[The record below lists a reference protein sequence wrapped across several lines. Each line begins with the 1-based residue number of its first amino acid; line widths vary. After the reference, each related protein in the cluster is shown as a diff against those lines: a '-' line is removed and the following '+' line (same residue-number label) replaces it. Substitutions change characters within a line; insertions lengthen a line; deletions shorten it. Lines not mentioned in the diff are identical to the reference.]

1 MYPRNILDT
10 MILSCDNGRVKDPRH
25 AGMYVES
32 PSKTYRARD
41 GQTRTY
47 RTHLL
52 RRSYR
57 DGGKVK
63 KETLANL
70 SALPDSAIAAL
81 KASLSGSVLVDAGD
95 MFDIERS
102 LPHGHVAAAHV
113 MASRLGLKK
122 LLGPDCGQ
130 RDLAYGL
137 IIARA
142 VAPASKLATTRWW
155 ADTTLGADLGIDG
168 ASTDEVY
175 AAMDWLFSRQDAIEK
190 KLAARH
196 LSRGGMALFDL
207 SSAWLEG
214 HSCPLGAF
222 GHSRDGK
229 KNREQIEFGMVT
241 SRAGIPVAVRVFP
254 GNTSDSVAFGDIIP
268 VVRGEFGLDEV
279 IMVGDRGSI
288 TKVRISQL
296 KALPGAGWITALRAP
311 SIAALARDDGPL
323 QMSLFDNQNFAEI
336 TDSRYPGERLICC
349 RNPALAA
356 QRTAKRES
364 LLAAT
369 EEELD
374 AIRVSVRAG
383 RLKDAD
389 KIGIKVGKVI
399 NKRKVGKHFII
410 SIAGGELGFRRDQEK
425 IGAEAALDG
434 IYVIRTSAAA
444 DKLGGGETVGAY
456 KDLGNLERDFWSMK
470 AEDIDL
476 RPICH
481 YLENRVRAHVFLCML
496 ATYLT
501 WHLRHELAPLT
512 FTDTAKPARE
522 DPVVPA
528 RRSAA
533 AVVKDTGK
541 ITPDKLP
548 VRGYH
553 ELVAHLAT
561 LTRNT
566 VSFAGKRLEKLATPT
581 PEQRCVFDLLGK
593 PIPLSLD
600 GP

>member
-1 MYPRNILDT
+1 
-10 MILSCDNGRVKDPRH
+10 
-25 AGMYVES
+25 MYVES
-32 PSKTYRARD
+32 PSKTYQARN

-70 SALPDSAIAAL
+70 SALPDTAITAL
-81 KASLSGSVLVDAGD
+81 KASLSGSVLVNAGD
-95 MFDIERS
+95 MFEIERS

-122 LLGPDCGQ
+122 LLGPDCLE
-130 RDLAYGL
+130 RDLVYGL

-155 ADTTLGADLGIDG
+155 ADTTLGADLGIADAG
-168 ASTDEVY
+168 TDEVY

-196 LSRGGMALFDL
+196 LQRGGLALFDL

-214 HSCPLGAF
+214 RSCPLGAF

-229 KNREQIEFGMVT
+229 KNREQIEFGMIT
-241 SRAGIPVAVRVFP
+241 SRAGIPVAVRVFA
-254 GNTSDSVAFGDIIP
+254 GNTSDSVAFGEIIP
-268 VVRGEFGLDEV
+268 VVRDTFGLDEV
-279 IMVGDRGSI
+279 IMVGDRGSV

-323 QMSLFDNQNFAEI
+323 QMSLFDTCNFAEI
-336 TDSRYPGERLICC
+336 TDPRYPGERLICC

-356 QRTAKRES
+356 QRAAKRES

-369 EEELD
+369 EEELSK
-374 AIRVSVRAG
+374 IRASVLAG
-383 RLKDAD
+383 RLNDAG
-389 KIGIKVGKVI
+389 KIGIKAGKVI
-399 NKRKVGKHFII
+399 NKRKVGKHFITDI
-410 SIAGGELGFRRDQEK
+410 GDGRFGWRRDEEK
-425 IGAEAALDG
+425 ITAEAALDG
-434 IYVIRTSAAA
+434 IYVIRTSATA
-444 DKLGGGETVGAY
+444 DQLGSGETVEAY

-476 RPICH
+476 RPIYH
-481 YLENRVRAHVFLCML
+481 YLENRVRAHVLICML

-501 WHLRHELAPLT
+501 WHLRQALAPLT
-512 FTDTAKPARE
+512 FTDNTKPARE

-533 AVVKDTGK
+533 AAAKDTAK

-581 PEQRCVFDLLGK
+581 PEQRRVFELLGK

>member
-1 MYPRNILDT
+1 
-10 MILSCDNGRVKDPRH
+10 
-25 AGMYVES
+25 MYVES
-32 PSKTYRARD
+32 PSRTYRAKD
-41 GQTRTY
+41 GSMRTY

-52 RRSYR
+52 RRSFR
-57 DGGKVK
+57 HGGKVK

-113 MASRLGLKK
+113 MASRLGLKN
-122 LLGPDCGQ
+122 LLGPDCLE

-168 ASTDEVY
+168 AGTDEVY
-175 AAMDWLFSRQDAIEK
+175 AAMDWLLSRQDAIEK

-196 LSRGGMALFDL
+196 LETGGLALFDL

-241 SRAGIPVAVRVFP
+241 SRAGIPVAIRVFA
-254 GNTSDSVAFGDIIP
+254 GNTSDSVAFGEIIP
-268 VVRGEFGLDEV
+268 VVRDKFGLDELV
-279 IMVGDRGSI
+279 LVGDRGSV
-288 TKVRISQL
+288 TQVRIRQL

-311 SIAALARDDGPL
+311 QVAALARNDGPL
-323 QMSLFDNQNFAEI
+323 QMSLFDQQNFAEI
-336 TDSRYPGERLICC
+336 TDVRYPGERLICC

-356 QRTAKRES
+356 QRAAKRES
-364 LLAAT
+364 LLQAT
-369 EEELD
+369 EKELEKI
-374 AIRVSVRAG
+374 AAQAAAS
-383 RLKDAD
+383 RLKGAD
-389 KIGIKVGKVI
+389 KIGVKVGKVI
-399 NKRKVGKHFII
+399 NKKKVGKHFITD
-410 SIAGGELGFRRDQEK
+410 IADGGLSWRRDEDK
-425 IGAEAALDG
+425 IAAEAELDG
-434 IYVIRTSAAA
+434 IYVIRTSATEE
-444 DKLGGGETVGAY
+444 KLGTAGTVEAY

-476 RPICH
+476 RPIYH

-501 WHLRHELAPLT
+501 WHLRQALAPLT
-512 FTDTAKPARE
+512 FTDNNKPARE
-522 DPVVPA
+522 DPVVAA

-533 AVVKDTGK
+533 ATVKDTVK

-566 VSFAGKRLEKLATPT
+566 VSFNGRHLEKLSAPT
-581 PEQRCVFDLLGK
+581 PEQRRVFDLLGK
-593 PIPLSLD
+593 PIPLRLD
-600 GP
+600 TA

>member
-1 MYPRNILDT
+1 
-10 MILSCDNGRVKDPRH
+10 
-25 AGMYVES
+25 MYVES
-32 PSKTYRARD
+32 PSRTYQAKD
-41 GQTRTY
+41 GSTRTY

-52 RRSYR
+52 RRSFR
-57 DGGKVK
+57 EDGKVK

-70 SALPDSAIAAL
+70 SALPGSAIAAL

-95 MFDIERS
+95 MFEIERS

-113 MASRLGLKK
+113 MASRLGLKR
-122 LLGPDCGQ
+122 LLGPDCEQ

-155 ADTTLGADLGIDG
+155 ADTTLGIDLGIAS

-175 AAMDWLFSRQDAIEK
+175 AAMDWLLARQDAIEK

-196 LSRGGMALFDL
+196 LARGGLALFDL

-214 HSCPLGAF
+214 RSCPLGAF

-229 KNREQIEFGMVT
+229 KNREQVEFGMVT
-241 SRAGIPVAVRVFP
+241 SRAGIPVAVRVFA
-254 GNTSDSVAFGDIIP
+254 GNTSDSVAFGEIIP
-268 VVRGEFGLDEV
+268 VVRDKFGLDEV
-279 IMVGDRGSI
+279 TLVGDRGSV
-288 TKVRISQL
+288 TKVRIGQL
-296 KALPGAGWITALRAP
+296 RALPGAGWITALRAP

-323 QMSLFDNQNFAEI
+323 QMSLFDDQNFAEI
-336 TDSRYPGERLICC
+336 SDARYPGERLICC

-356 QRTAKRES
+356 QRAAKRES

-369 EEELD
+369 EKELD
-374 AIRVSVRAG
+374 KIRASVQAG

-389 KIGIKVGKVI
+389 KIGVKVGKVI
-399 NKRKVGKHFII
+399 DKRKAGKHFIT
-410 SIAGGELGFRRDQEK
+410 SIADGQLEFRRDQEK

-444 DKLGGGETVGAY
+444 DKLATGETVEAY

-476 RPICH
+476 RPIYH
-481 YLENRVRAHVFLCML
+481 YLENRVRAHVLICML

-501 WHLRHELAPLT
+501 WHLRQALAPLT
-512 FTDTAKPARE
+512 FTDNNKPARE
-522 DPVVPA
+522 DPVIPA
-528 RRSAA
+528 RRSAPA
-533 AVVKDTGK
+533 AAKDTAK

-548 VRGYH
+548 IRGH
-553 ELVAHLAT
+553 QELIAHLAT

-566 VSFAGKRLEKLATPT
+566 VSFAGQRLEKLSAPT
-581 PEQRCVFDLLGK
+581 PEQRRVFELLGK
-593 PIPLSLD
+593 PIPLRLD
-600 GP
+600 AA